1 MTENGTDLKYFFWRR
16 LHSLLGIFPI
26 GVFLLEHFFSNSYV
40 FQGPEAFN
48 KAVAGLQGL
57 PLIILIEV
65 CFIAFPIL
73 FHILLGLTILYASK
87 QNVLQYGTYRNWMYF
102 LQRVTGMLAVVF
114 IGVHVYETRLKGLI
128 ENRLVTFDYMH
139 QYFGPVWIKIF
150 YIVGIVSVVF
160 HFANGISTSLI
171 TWGITVSKRSQQ
183 ASAAVSWLV
192 FICMTFWGLK
202 ILYAFS

>member
-1 MTENGTDLKYFFWRR
+1 MTENIADLKYFFWRR
-16 LHSLLGIFPI
+16 LHSLLGILPI

-40 FQGPEAFN
+40 FQGPAAFN
-48 KAVAGLQGL
+48 KIVADLQGL
-57 PLIILIEV
+57 PLVLLIEISL
-65 CFIAFPIL
+65 IAFPIL

-102 LQRVTGMLAVVF
+102 LQRATGMIAVVF
-114 IGVHVYETRLKGLI
+114 IGVHVYETRLKALFAD
-128 ENRLVTFDYMH
+128 RLVTFDYMH
-139 QYFGPVWIKIF
+139 QYFGPFWVKIF
-150 YIVGIVSVVF
+150 YVVGILSVVF

-183 ASAAVSWLV
+183 MSAAVSWLV
-192 FICMTFWGLK
+192 FVGMAVWGLK